1 MNTNKLKRKGQ
12 SKGLPCIYF
21 HKLVMLPEVIA
32 NVVTFTWT
40 TLAVEAMNVMKI
52 MKFVEQ
58 IKEYN

>member
-1 MNTNKLKRKGQ
+1 
-12 SKGLPCIYF
+12 
-21 HKLVMLPEVIA
+21 MLLEVIA

-40 TLAVEAMNVMKI
+40 TLAVEAMDVMKI